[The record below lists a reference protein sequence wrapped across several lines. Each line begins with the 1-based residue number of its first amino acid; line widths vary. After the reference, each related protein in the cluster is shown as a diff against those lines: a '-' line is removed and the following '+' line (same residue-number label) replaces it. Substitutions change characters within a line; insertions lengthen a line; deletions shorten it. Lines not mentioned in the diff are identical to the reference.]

1 VNEDNLYKAYESAD
15 QDGKSHRECLLA
27 VAEYVR
33 SLSAE
38 KLKDYEAAC
47 DVLVRHVKGS
57 AGAGCVAVGSLAPSF
72 KNILDTSVLLDN
84 EVTKLVQEVADLKKQ
99 KDILIKENFALHTEV
114 TDLSVEVSD
123 LSDGFDELWGQ
134 K

>member
-1 VNEDNLYKAYESAD
+1 MSFEDNLYKAYESAD

-47 DVLVRHVKGS
+47 GVLVAHVKGD
-57 AGAGCVAVGSLAPSF
+57 ADAGCVAVGSLAPSF
-72 KNILDTSVLLDN
+72 KNILDTSVILDN
-84 EVTKLVQEVADLKKQ
+84 QVTKLAGEVADLKKQ
-99 KDILIKENFALHTEV
+99 KDILIKENFALRTEVADLSDEV
-114 TDLSVEVSD
+114 TDRS
-123 LSDGFDELWGQ
+123 DELWGRE
-134 K
+134 